1 MLEYQGDEIYVFYN
15 QFGHPITLTKQ
26 DIDAIAEESADIDH
40 SYVNKLRSDK
50 ELAQESYEELKS
62 DILRLLG

>member
-1 MLEYQGDEIYVFYN
+1 MLEYQGSDIYVFHN

-50 ELAQESYEELKS
+50 EIAQESYEELKS